1 MAKNR
6 SLNYFYLKFFLLSI
20 FFMKICHNYAK
31 KQSYTIDPLV
41 ELHIIFYIFLER
53 QRSKLQIFKLKK
65 VYAFKI
71 NKEK

>member
-1 MAKNR
+1 
-6 SLNYFYLKFFLLSI
+6 
-20 FFMKICHNYAK
+20 MKICHNYAK